1 MEKDQKAVKQ
11 SNHKRSRLRAF
22 RKTAKEITQ
31 ELTCQFCETPIK
43 LPRTKFCSR
52 SCGLKLHRKISG
64 VRYTQEQASTPHG
77 LLRKLRTSTPG
88 RTGLSMQFL
97 DDLYAKQNGLC
108 SISGLPLTTIQGNGF
123 EPLNISLDRIDNSIG
138 YEEHNV
144 QLVGR
149 WINLMKNVMT
159 TEQLVEMCKTIAKYH
174 DDKENPA

>member
-1 MEKDQKAVKQ
+1 
-11 SNHKRSRLRAF
+11 
-22 RKTAKEITQ
+22 
-31 ELTCQFCETPIK
+31 
-43 LPRTKFCSR
+43 
-52 SCGLKLHRKISG
+52 
-64 VRYTQEQASTPHG
+64 
-77 LLRKLRTSTPG
+77 
-88 RTGLSMQFL
+88 MQFL